1 MLVRKSDAVCALP
14 DGKGYICDAVNA
26 RHPLGNSA
34 VGDFIEPVAPTAPAV
49 RLPILI
55 GGDIGKTDRQPISAI
70 LLTFSHECLM
80 LQAINTP
87 ARSANNCLKP
97 LHA

>member
-34 VGDFIEPVAPTAPAV
+34 VGDSIEPVAPTAPAV

-55 GGDIGKTDRQPISAI
+55 GGESAGGPRD
-70 LLTFSHECLM
+70 E
-80 LQAINTP
+80 
-87 ARSANNCLKP
+87 SAEGRPKLGRGEQD
-97 LHA
+97 